1 MRNKRQY
8 KRVPISGL
16 AALLFKEKGEI
27 HSIQTVIAN
36 ISLRGIGLYSYN
48 SIKVKTSVSITVNF
62 ISADGAL
69 KTDSIE
75 GRVVSNTKIGQT
87 HFLGVQFHE
96 EINAHNQPSLFKH
109 LQNTLP
115 TD

>member
-1 MRNKRQY
+1 MITKRKH
-8 KRVPISGL
+8 KRITIAGSATL
-16 AALLFKEKGEI
+16 DFKKRGEI
-27 HSIQTVIAN
+27 QSIQTLIAN
-36 ISLRGIGLYSYN
+36 ISLRGIGLYSYS
-48 SIKVKTSVSITVNF
+48 SIKAETSVSISTNF
-62 ISADGAL
+62 ISFDGGL

-109 LQNTLP
+109 LQNILP
-115 TD
+115 AD